1 MQSRPQKTDQR
12 FPCYVQFATAIRGWT
27 AGRSRYVHD
36 SFMISRPPELQ
47 LQPGNDAIHQEFNG
61 AALNTRYVIPP
72 GIDLAR
78 PQLQRNETN
87 GPSSVDRVFVL
98 LHWPR
103 QQEDRRPWGH
113 ANRKIASYAVG
124 IATSNVVSCIR
135 AAQND
140 SCIHKGLV
148 VIKY

>member
-12 FPCYVQFATAIRGWT
+12 LPCYVQFATAIRGWT

-36 SFMISRPPELQ
+36 SFRISRPPELQ

-72 GIDLAR
+72 GTDLAR
-78 PQLQRNETN
+78 PQLQRNETH
-87 GPSSVDRVFVL
+87 GQSSVYRVFLL

-103 QQEDRRPWGH
+103 QQEDPRLGVMPTGRSHLTPW
-113 ANRKIASYAVG
+113 VLQLV
-124 IATSNVVSCIR
+124 TSFRVFELHRVIVAYIR
-135 AAQND
+135 
-140 SCIHKGLV
+140 GWWL
-148 VIKY
+148 